1 MLQNS
6 VSEEVTCSW
15 GKYAQDAKSDIER
28 ECQVPLCIPEVLNE
42 KQEGAWRLV
51 VTVPYVVVML
61 GLAVIDRCVTQGCR
75 CGQDVNGRHVPM

>member
-51 VTVPYVVVML
+51 VTVPYVVVIL
-61 GLAVIDRCVTQGCR
+61 GLAATKKCATEGCR
-75 CGQDVNGRHVPM
+75 LCRGALGKRAA